1 MTCDV
6 QVGPHEFQPLG
17 RIFHRDKCRACLASK
32 GDHPID
38 EHHPFGKFGPGRLG
52 YVPARAI
59 GDKRPP
65 IKAWVIGRD
74 GRCEP

>member
-1 MTCDV
+1 MDAV

-17 RIFHRDKCRACLASK
+17 RIFHRDKCRSCLCPK

-38 EHHPFGKFGPGRLG
+38 ENHPYGRFGGGRLG

-59 GDKRPP
+59 GDKRPSLR
-65 IKAWVIGRD
+65 AYRLDGT
-74 GRCEP
+74 GRCE